1 MIAATI
7 NLNLVSFFKEPALIL
22 LRRIEKR
29 GPGRLATDEA
39 KLDFALERLAD
50 FQFIGIAEEFEESI
64 KELGLTWNGDRL
76 NSGDQ
81 PTLSDAEEPQPE
93 SKVNQT
99 ILQLNH
105 LDVLLVNQVLAY
117 RRKTSQQNSVDK
129 ASATPSEKEKQ
140 SPRA

>member
-7 NLNLVSFFKEPALIL
+7 NLNLVAFFKEPALIL
-22 LRRIEKR
+22 LRKIEQQ
-29 GPGRLATDEA
+29 GRMKLRTDDA

-76 NSGDQ
+76 NSGNHTDH
-81 PTLSDAEEPQPE
+81 LLEDPQPE

-117 RRKTSQQNSVDK
+117 RRKTSQQNYADK
-129 ASATPSEKEKQ
+129 ASATASEKEKQ